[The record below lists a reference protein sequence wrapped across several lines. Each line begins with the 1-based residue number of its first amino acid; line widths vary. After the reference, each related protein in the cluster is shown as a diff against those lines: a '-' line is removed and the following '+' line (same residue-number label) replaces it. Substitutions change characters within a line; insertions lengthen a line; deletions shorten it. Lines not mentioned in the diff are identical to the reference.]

1 MFNTNKTRVFQL
13 MAGLLAC
20 HLVPIYGAEISAPPV
35 LVLSCYFAALV
46 ATFGADWLL
55 YEVTP

>member
-1 MFNTNKTRVFQL
+1 MSRAFQL
-13 MAGLLAC
+13 VAGLLAC
-20 HLVPIYGAEISAPPV
+20 HVVPVYGASISAPPV

-46 ATFGADWLL
+46 ATFGADYIL